1 LNGEGT
7 RDRGGASST
16 FPKTFVFPDQ
26 CLFLLSV
33 VGFSLPFNFGD
44 FWQSWHLWQSPCV
57 LPRNDVPVIGLQF
70 VGMRFF
76 HRLPLVLFLAG
87 ATAAGFLIN
96 SLHAAVPLSAEA
108 AKEEQAVL
116 APINAM
122 FDGMAKRD
130 AAAIKKPLLPGG
142 GMVLMRDGKPTQMTF
157 EAFADAV
164 GKPGK
169 AQIEER
175 IHDPLVRIDND
186 LALVWA
192 PFDFLVDGK
201 VDHCGTDL
209 FNLVRADGKWLI
221 ASVADTGRKD
231 CAGK

>member
-1 LNGEGT
+1 MNL
-7 RDRGGASST
+7 
-16 FPKTFVFPDQ
+16 
-26 CLFLLSV
+26 
-33 VGFSLPFNFGD
+33 
-44 FWQSWHLWQSPCV
+44 
-57 LPRNDVPVIGLQF
+57 
-70 VGMRFF
+70 F
-76 HRLPLVLFLAG
+76 HRLPLVLLLAG
-87 ATAAGFLIN
+87 ATAVGFLIN
-96 SLHAAVPLSAEA
+96 SLHATTND
-108 AKEEQAVL
+108 EQAVM
-116 APINAM
+116 APITAM

-157 EAFADAV
+157 DAFADLV

-186 LALVWA
+186 LAVVWA
-192 PFDFLVDGK
+192 PFEFLVDGK

-231 CAGK
+231 CSIK